1 MWAIVFAHFAENW
14 GFYTMLTEM
23 PTFFTDI
30 LGYDMDKAGIWSS
43 LPYLIMAKM
52 LYLSGYL
59 SDKLVERKMSYTLV
73 RKLFCIVGFVAQCIF
88 MLMMTFITDA
98 TTLIIFVSLAI
109 GFGGLP
115 WASFGVN
122 HLDIG
127 AGVSASSFHISFFL
141 IKPLN

>member
-1 MWAIVFAHFAENW
+1 
-14 GFYTMLTEM
+14 MLTEM

-30 LGYDMDKAGIWSS
+30 LHFNINQAGLWSS

-52 LYLSGYL
+52 LYLSGYI
-59 SDKLVERKMSYTLV
+59 SDKLIERKLSYTLV
-73 RKLFCIVGFVAQCIF
+73 RKMFCVIGFTAQCIF
-88 MLMMTFITDA
+88 MLMMAYINDP
-98 TTLIIFVSLAI
+98 TTIIIFVSLAI

-127 AGVSASSFHISFFL
+127 ARVNIL
-141 IKPLN
+141 KQLLT